1 MSKNVTITTNPDGTH
16 TITIWNGP
24 CEQSVEYIWE
34 RLTSDVQL
42 YAAGYGLRESGND
55 SFAPIKRENYPA
67 GTAGDVECRDAK
79 RVLMAER
86 HKDLTEGRVP
96 GGNRRGPTP
105 VSAEIKEMIG
115 LVADATAEE
124 LAELNALKAR
134 IAARK
139 AAPVAPTPAPEPIIE
154 SVAEIVPKEKV
165 EETRKRNRATR

>member
-1 MSKNVTITTNPDGTH
+1 MSKNVTITINPDQTH

-34 RLTSDVQL
+34 HLTTDVQL

-55 SFAPIKRENYPA
+55 SFASVKRPDYPA
-67 GTAGDVECRDAK
+67 GPVGDVECRDAK
-79 RVLMAER
+79 RVFMGER

-96 GGNRRGPTP
+96 GGNRRGPAP

-115 LVADATAEE
+115 LVATATPEE

-139 AAPVAPTPAPEPIIE
+139 AAPVAPAPEPIIE